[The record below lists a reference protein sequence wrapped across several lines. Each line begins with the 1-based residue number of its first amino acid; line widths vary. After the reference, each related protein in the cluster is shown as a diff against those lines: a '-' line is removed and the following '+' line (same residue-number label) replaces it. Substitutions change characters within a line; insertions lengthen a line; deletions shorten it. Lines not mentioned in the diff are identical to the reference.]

1 MSARATHLKAADGI
15 VPLATIERKQM
26 STKTTI
32 KRVALVAAVAL
43 TLGGF
48 SAVSASATSAS
59 HGTAA
64 ALYQDVTTGDGG
76 IGGVAGPANSLV
88 VNVQQAVDTEPATVQ
103 NFGAYVTVSGA
114 GATILGGYETSTAAS
129 VETSTIV
136 PSSLTSTAVI
146 ATTGASAVLPGGGLN
161 FRSLR
166 IGTPTAG
173 TITINVYNAKTA
185 GANPSSY
192 NTVAD
197 ATLTINVNST
207 PVTGTITAAN
217 SGTYDTTTVANAP
230 SANFGSTPSA
240 VATVGA
246 ASVVRYLV
254 FAKDANGVALPTTT
268 AWTATVSG
276 PGSVSA
282 TSSKTGAKVVTGTL
296 ATADVYLFGDG
307 TSGSSTVTFAVA
319 GTTVATKSV
328 NFYSTTVASLSATTK
343 YNVAVSATGG
353 YTATSSK
360 TIFVVAKDA
369 TGNAIVASGANGMT
383 ATSSNTAIATVVAPV
398 YDANA
403 GGTGVAGFYV
413 TVTGVA
419 EGSAVITIADS
430 TGLIKTT
437 ATVLVT
443 TGVAAKITTST
454 DAASYDAGT
463 LVTYTISATDA
474 AGNPVADG
482 SYVGFLASAPVTNVA
497 VQGFSESTTA
507 TFVDGK
513 YSTTFYAPL
522 SAGNVTVTG
531 GTVGSTTAI
540 ATALQATALPAA
552 TFAVNGDANASLA
565 VDAANAATDAANA
578 AAEEAS
584 NATEAASEALAAV
597 NALATTVASLIAGI
611 KAQLTALTALVKK
624 LQK

>member
-1 MSARATHLKAADGI
+1 
-15 VPLATIERKQM
+15 M

-48 SAVSASATSAS
+48 SAVSASAAYVPTPAGGNATVAIGTSIV
-59 HGTAA
+59 
-64 ALYQDVTTGDGG
+64 QDATTGDAG
-76 IGGVAGPANSLV
+76 INGVAGPANSLV
-88 VNVQQAVDTEPATVQ
+88 VNIQQATDTPTTTTY
-103 NFGAYVTVSGA
+103 GAYVTVSGA
-114 GATILGGYETSTAAS
+114 GATITAGYKGTNSTAGQ
-129 VETSTIV
+129 ETLTIG
-136 PSSLTSTAVI
+136 TTADTGI
-146 ATTGASAVLPGGGLN
+146 AIAANGLSATLPGGDTPTANLM
-161 FRSLR
+161 RALR
-166 IGTPTAG
+166 IATPTAG
-173 TITINVYNAKTA
+173 SVVINVYNATVK

-192 NTVAD
+192 SSTA
-197 ATLTINVNST
+197 AASLTITVNATAIAGTLSVANST
-207 PVTGTITAAN
+207 F
-217 SGTYDTTTVANAP
+217 YDTTTTA
-230 SANFGSTPSA
+230 GTPTASLTTTPVV
-240 VATVGA
+240 VATAGTPGVTYA
-246 ASVVRYLV
+246 AAL
-254 FAKDANGVALPTTT
+254 KDANGSALASTTSWSVT
-268 AWTATVSG
+268 LTG
-276 PGSVSA
+276 PGSLAASNTTA
-282 TSSKTGAKVVTGTL
+282 TGARVLTGTGS
-296 ATADVYLFGDG
+296 APAFTVFGDG
-307 TSGSSTVTFAVA
+307 TSGSSVVTLAVGSTVI
-319 GTTVATKSV
+319 GTKNVSW
-328 NFYSTTVASLSATTK
+328 YSTTVASLSATTK
-343 YNVAVSATGG
+343 YNVAVAATGG
-353 YTATSSK
+353 YSATSSK
-360 TIFVVAKDA
+360 TIFVVAKDSS
-369 TGNAIVASGANGMT
+369 GNAISAAAGATGGLT
-383 ATSSNTAIATVVAPV
+383 ATSSNTAIATVGAVA

-413 TVTGVA
+413 PVTGVA
-419 EGSAVITIADS
+419 EGSAVITIADT
-430 TGLIKTT
+430 TGLIKAT

-463 LVTYTISATDA
+463 LVTYTITATDA

-482 SYVGFLASAPVTNVA
+482 SYVGFLATAPVTNVA

-507 TFVDGK
+507 TFLGGK

-522 SAGNVTVTG
+522 SAGNVTVAG
-531 GTVGSTTAI
+531 GVVGSTTAI
-540 ATALQATALPAA
+540 ATALQASTLATA